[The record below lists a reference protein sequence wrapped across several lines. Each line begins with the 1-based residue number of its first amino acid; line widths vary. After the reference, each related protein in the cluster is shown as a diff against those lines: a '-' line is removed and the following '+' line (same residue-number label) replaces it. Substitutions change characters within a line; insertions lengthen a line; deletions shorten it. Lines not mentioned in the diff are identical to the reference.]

1 MEKLNCWEY
10 KKCGRQIGGE
20 KAKEL
25 GICPAS
31 THESTHKVNNGRLGG
46 RCCWAI
52 AGTLCEGTVQGSFA
66 AKEGNCMKC
75 EFYKLVH
82 QEEGE
87 EIMRTSQIL
96 AVIHA
101 RAAKHL

>member
-10 KKCGRQIGGE
+10 KKCGRQINGE

-25 GICPAS
+25 GICSAS
-31 THESTHKVNNGRLGG
+31 TQKNTEKVNKGRFGG

-52 AGTLCEGTVQGSFA
+52 AGTLCGGTVQGSFA
-66 AKEGNCMKC
+66 AKVGNCKKC
-75 EFYKLVH
+75 DFYKLVH

-87 EIMRTSQIL
+87 EIMSPSQIIAL
-96 AVIHA
+96 IHA
-101 RAAKHL
+101 RTAKHL